1 MIKVKIH
8 AFLVAVEFNGANC
21 NRADRRATTLLLD
34 ELSQLSLSVGLH
46 AVGSLMVR
54 VRQPSARLLV
64 GSGKAQEIKAEAER
78 LGASHIVFD
87 DELSPSQQRN
97 WERFSGLTVI
107 DRHQVILDIF
117 QKRASTREAS
127 LQVELAQ
134 LQYQLPRLTRAWTH
148 LSRQQGGMR
157 GTRGEGEKQIEYDRR
172 ALLRRITRV
181 RAELRALGEQ
191 RSTMSRRRRDLPVPS
206 GALVGYTN
214 AGKSSLLHALTG
226 ADVLVADT
234 LFATLDPTTRRL
246 PLLGGLETVL
256 TDTVGFVRKLPHDL
270 VNAFHSTLEE
280 AVEADYLI
288 HVLDAAD
295 EEMLHH
301 YHTTR
306 TVLQEI
312 GAGDKPV
319 IVAFNKID
327 LAADREAL
335 RFARMRVLSESD
347 EGNVAATV
355 DVSAHAGTGL
365 EELTAE
371 IERFLLSAM
380 HPVRYRLP
388 NDRHD
393 LAALIHRTGSVLQ
406 QEYDHDSFTVTA
418 RVPNRTHA
426 LLESYVIR

>member
-1 MIKVKIH
+1 M
-8 AFLVAVEFNGANC
+8 AVELNGNGRNGTAG
-21 NRADRRATTLLLD
+21 AVTSLLLE
-34 ELSQLSLSVGLH
+34 ELSQLSLSVGLK
-46 AVGSLMVR
+46 AVGSLVVR
-54 VRQPSARLLV
+54 VREPSPRLLV

-78 LGASHIVFD
+78 LDASCIVFD
-87 DELSPSQQRN
+87 DELTPSQQRN
-97 WERFSGLTVI
+97 WERFTGLTVI

-117 QKRASTREAS
+117 QKRAATREAS

-181 RAELRALGEQ
+181 REELRALGEQ
-191 RSTMSRRRRDLPVPS
+191 RSTMSRRRRDVPMPS

-226 ADVLVADT
+226 ADVLVADK

-246 PLLGGLETVL
+246 TLAGGLETVL

-295 EEMLHH
+295 KEMLHH

-306 TVLQEI
+306 AVLQEI

-319 IVAFNKID
+319 ILALNKID
-327 LAADREAL
+327 IASDQEAL
-335 RFARMRVLSESD
+335 RFARRRVGD
-347 EGNVAATV
+347 EATSGTVTATV
-355 DVSAHAGTGL
+355 EVSANTGVGL
-365 EELTAE
+365 EQLTAE
-371 IERFLLSAM
+371 IERHLLTAM
-380 HPVRYRLP
+380 HSARYRLP

-406 QEYDHDSFTVTA
+406 QEYDHDHFTVTA
-418 RVPNRTHA
+418 RVPGRTHA
-426 LLESYVIR
+426 LLEPYVVR

>member
-1 MIKVKIH
+1 M
-8 AFLVAVEFNGANC
+8 AVELNGNGRNGGAESV
-21 NRADRRATTLLLD
+21 TTLLLD
-34 ELSQLSLSVGLH
+34 ELSQLSLSVGLES
-46 AVGSLMVR
+46 VGSLAVR
-54 VRQPSARLLV
+54 VREPSPRLLV

-78 LGASHIVFD
+78 LGVSCIVFD

-97 WERFSGLTVI
+97 WERFTGLTVI

-181 RAELRALGEQ
+181 REELRALSEQ
-191 RSTMSRRRRDLPVPS
+191 RSTMSRRRRDVPMPS

-226 ADVLVADT
+226 ADVLVADK

-246 PLLGGLETVL
+246 PLTGGLETVL

-288 HVLDAAD
+288 HVLDASDA
-295 EEMLHH
+295 ELLHH

-319 IVAFNKID
+319 IVALNKID
-327 LAADREAL
+327 LATDLEAL
-335 RFARMRVLSESD
+335 RFARRRVAD
-347 EGNVAATV
+347 EAAETTATV
-355 DVSAHAGTGL
+355 EVSAQTGTGL
-365 EELTAE
+365 EQLTAE
-371 IERFLLSAM
+371 IERYLLEAM
-380 HPVRYRLP
+380 HPARYRLP

-418 RVPNRTHA
+418 RVPSRTRA
-426 LLESYVIR
+426 VLEPYVIK